1 MATASDYERPGA
13 GYLIF
18 QDYENGEYIYRNQLN
33 SLLNYLA
40 GNVIA
45 IWNPSSS
52 YYRDWQNESN
62 NLQIVVRWRERYDLP
77 AKGKY
82 GERICYTL
90 DPKKGELIDL
100 TDLSKKDHSKICWRC
115 NTLDAVKL

>member
-1 MATASDYERPGA
+1 MATASNFERP

-18 QDYENGEYIYRNQLN
+18 QDYEDGEYIYRNQVN

-45 IWNPSSS
+45 IWNPNRS
-52 YYRDWQNESN
+52 YYHDWQNESN
-62 NLQIVVRWRERYDLP
+62 NLQIVINWRERWGFP
-77 AKGKY
+77 AKAKY

-90 DPKKGELIDL
+90 NPKIGEVIDL
-100 TDLSKKDHSKICWRC
+100 TDSRWKDHKKICWRC

>member
-1 MATASDYERPGA
+1 MATASDLERPRV

-18 QDYENGEYIYRNQLN
+18 QDYEDEKYICRNQLK

-45 IWNPSSS
+45 IWNPNRS

-77 AKGKY
+77 GK
-82 GERICYTL
+82 
-90 DPKKGELIDL
+90 
-100 TDLSKKDHSKICWRC
+100 
-115 NTLDAVKL
+115 